1 MPKLWAC
8 LHLQLNARVCNDA
21 SLMQKQL
28 SALRFWMTHSRTSPI
43 SVNIEF
49 NSAAM
54 VHSWTSAASTTTP
67 VHSTAL
73 EIEMELRKHS
83 HRWENVIM
91 CIPKYYQNPFQNGV
105 DNYPLLKTLE
115 LVRTRFYEGTLD
127 DVHIRSFPEL
137 TELSL
142 RNRFPPESVL
152 IPDGL
157 PSNLQVLELDT
168 VRMRFS
174 GRAGGCRIR
183 ELVLANISM
192 SRADLSAFPSAF
204 PLLEELT
211 CTSVDTYGADSA
223 GVNPVEFI
231 VLNKLSKFRLKQA
244 SLYLLH
250 FVTAPA
256 LEYLTIEED
265 SDLRQRDLGHEEGE
279 AVTFRAFDFG
289 IFLFLSRSEA
299 PIQSFSFSSD
309 TREEIAFV
317 LMMHKMPGLVTL
329 NLKGVAFP
337 STIMQVLKSE
347 HCPLLTSIHIEGRL
361 SADESHDMTQ
371 SILEL
376 IEQRCRKRD
385 SRFDEGND
393 RVHVKKL
400 ALPVHG
406 PYEEEL
412 RKLEA
417 FRGADV
423 DWSNTHAC
431 DDACLDVM

>member
-1 MPKLWAC
+1 MRIPVFY
-8 LHLQLNARVCNDA
+8 QL
-21 SLMQKQL
+21 
-28 SALRFWMTHSRTSPI
+28 P
-43 SVNIEF
+43 
-49 NSAAM
+49 
-54 VHSWTSAASTTTP
+54 
-67 VHSTAL
+67 L
-73 EIEMELRKHS
+73 ELGLGH
-83 HRWENVIM
+83 
-91 CIPKYYQNPFQNGV
+91 
-105 DNYPLLKTLE
+105 YPLLETLE
-115 LVRTRFYEGTLD
+115 LDRTWFSPNHE
-127 DVHIRSFPEL
+127 VHIRTAPKL
-137 TELSL
+137 TVLSL
-142 RNRFPPESVL
+142 YSDSPAEHIS

-157 PSNLQVLELDT
+157 PLNLQALELNALG
-168 VRMRFS
+168 MRFY
-174 GRAGGCRIR
+174 GRVGGCRIR
-183 ELVLANISM
+183 ELVLANIFIFK
-192 SRADLSAFPSAF
+192 ADLSSFPSAF
-204 PLLEELT
+204 PVLEELT
-211 CTSVDTYGADSA
+211 CINVRTNGAENG

-231 VLNKLSKFRLKQA
+231 VFNKLSKLRLKQA
-244 SLYLLH
+244 SLHLLH

-265 SDLRQRDLGHEEGE
+265 TVVRQREQEVEEGE

-299 PIQSFSFSSD
+299 PIRSFSFSSD

-329 NLKGVAFP
+329 NLKGVALP

-393 RVHVKKL
+393 RVYVKKL
-400 ALPVHG
+400 ALPVHE

-417 FRGADV
+417 FLGADV
-423 DWSNTHAC
+423 EWSNTHAC
-431 DDACLDVM
+431 DDSCLDVM